1 MALIGVNG
9 GLIGSQRS
17 TTFGAA
23 SGVWTANEQVV
34 LKRAGLWNVVTDFDV
49 NAYIA
54 AVERA
59 DGQLLEGA
67 VKEAISSFVVGC
79 KADGIWTAIKASC
92 ILAGARTLA
101 GALVPLVGTAPTNTN
116 FVSGDYNRETGLV
129 GNGST
134 KYLNSNRN
142 NNADPQNSKHISVY
156 VTTAPTTGGGADSN
170 GYPMCIGAGTGATG
184 SSEIFRDNN
193 ATTGSIRNNC
203 ATASTITGAGTATG
217 LLATSRSS
225 SSSYVARFISSNQT
239 ITQTSETPF
248 NGTIG
253 VFRAG
258 SGVSTAFTYH
268 NGRIAFYSI
277 GESLD
282 LALLD
287 TRVTTLV
294 NAIAAAIP

>member
-1 MALIGVNG
+1 MALIGFNG

-23 SGVWTANEQVV
+23 SGIWTANEQVV
-34 LKRAGLWNVVTDFDV
+34 LKRAGSWILDPDA
-49 NAYIA
+49 NAYIT
-54 AVERA
+54 AVQIA
-59 DGQLLEGA
+59 DGQPLEAA

-92 ILAGARTLA
+92 ILAGARTLS
-101 GALVPLVGTAPTNTN
+101 GALMPLVGTAPTNTN

-142 NNADPQNSKHISVY
+142 NNADPQNSKHFSAY
-156 VTTAPTTGGGADSN
+156 VTTAPTTGGGTDSN
-170 GYPMCIGAGTGATG
+170 GFPVCIGAGTGAAG
-184 SSEIFRDNN
+184 SSEILRDNN
-193 ATTGSIRNNC
+193 ATTGSVRSNC

-225 SSSYVARFISSNQT
+225 SSNYVARFISSNQT
-239 ITQTSETPF
+239 ITQTSQTPF

-258 SGVSTAFTYH
+258 SGGAAHLTYH

-294 NAIAAAIP
+294 NDIAAAIP

>member
-1 MALIGVNG
+1 MLGFNG

-23 SGVWTANEQVV
+23 SGIWTANEQVV
-34 LKRAGLWNVVTDFDV
+34 LKRAGSWILDPDA
-49 NAYIA
+49 NAYIT
-54 AVERA
+54 AVQIA
-59 DGQLLEGA
+59 DGQPLESA

-92 ILAGARTLA
+92 ILAGARTLS
-101 GALVPLVGTAPTNTN
+101 GALMPLVGTAPTNNN

-134 KYLNSNRN
+134 KYLSSNRN
-142 NNADPQNSKHISVY
+142 NNADPQNSKHISAY
-156 VTTAPTTGGGADSN
+156 VTTAPTTGASGASN
-170 GYPMCIGAGTGATG
+170 GFPMCIGAGTGATG

-203 ATASTITGAGTATG
+203 ATPSTITGGGTATG
-217 LLATSRSS
+217 LLATNRSA
-225 SSSYVARFISSNQT
+225 SSSYVARFTSSNQT
-239 ITQTSETPF
+239 ITQTSQTPF

-258 SGVSTAFTYH
+258 SGISLSGTYH

-287 TRVTTLV
+287 TRVTTLI
-294 NAIAAAIP
+294 NDIAAAIP